1 VDRAFFDAAAIRIKQ
16 TFVNEIDTNLPLWAR
31 RTNPVVRRDLGAYW
45 KTLTPDMM
53 LVLRIYLMQV
63 GLILLSFPFPL
74 LFVLLMPTVTV
85 TLVLLPVGVV
95 MYAQILYGIGAATA
109 TSVVRERRNSTL
121 DLLLIIPH
129 PTLHT
134 LFSKVA
140 AAIWRQTENLSL
152 ILMGAALASLPLM
165 IIQYDISLSFNDHPI
180 LMRAGLIA
188 ALGST
193 ILRVMIEPIMI
204 GALGALVGAAIPA
217 RIPAIVITTIFG
229 AAYFL
234 LINLA
239 RLAPLDDMMRLFVE
253 IALPVAL
260 PLIIT
265 VFSLR
270 TAEHLLV
277 HD

>member
-1 VDRAFFDAAAIRIKQ
+1 MDRAFFDAAAIRIKQ

-53 LVLRIYLMQV
+53 LVLRIYLAQV
-63 GLILLSFPFPL
+63 GLILLSFPFPI

-85 TLVLLPVGVV
+85 TLVLLPVGIV
-95 MYAQILYGIGAATA
+95 MYAQILYAIAASTA
-109 TSVVRERRNSTL
+109 TSVVKERRNQTL

-129 PTLHT
+129 PTRHT
-134 LFSKVA
+134 LYSKVA
-140 AAIWRQTENLSL
+140 ASVWRQTENLSL

-165 IIQYDISLSFNDHPI
+165 IIQYDISLSFNDHPV
-180 LMRAGLIA
+180 LMRVGLIA

-193 ILRVMIEPIMI
+193 ILRVMIEPIMV
-204 GALGALVGAAIPA
+204 GALGAMVGAAIPA
-217 RIPAIVITTIFG
+217 RIPAIVITVIFG

-239 RLAPLDDMMRLFVE
+239 RLARLDDVMRLVVE
-253 IALPVAL
+253 IVLPVVL
-260 PLIIT
+260 PLLIT
-265 VFSLR
+265 FVSLR
-270 TAEHLLV
+270 TAEHLLTR
-277 HD
+277 D